1 MQKSLRY
8 QHHKEN
14 YLLSVENG
22 IIPSGLKINKKPA
35 FLPISDD
42 FTDKWNN
49 ILFNAEEKL
58 VRLLL
63 LESDKVINNL
73 QEKIEEM
80 LYEKYG
86 NDIENCFKELEQKHA
101 DYKNKLKLKRQKKW
115 DKFKNAEVT
124 SSNIEVIDIPN
135 NFITDNR
142 LWRKKVQ
149 KINETITNE
158 KPPEETNISRTEK
171 TCDRVSYADIVR
183 ENKPSKHHIDF
194 RGIYLNLLQGE
205 GSNDSK
211 VEISPPSICTNL
223 LLSIN

>member
-1 MQKSLRY
+1 MKEYPLRMLLSMVHRMVIKEDGLSQLDTLLQKSLRY

-73 QEKIEEM
+73 IEEEL

-86 NDIENCFKELEQKHA
+86 NDIENRFKELEQKHA
-101 DYKNKLKLKRQKKW
+101 DYKNKLKQKRQKKW
-115 DKFKNAEVT
+115 NKFKNA
-124 SSNIEVIDIPN
+124 
-135 NFITDNR
+135 
-142 LWRKKVQ
+142 
-149 KINETITNE
+149 
-158 KPPEETNISRTEK
+158 
-171 TCDRVSYADIVR
+171 VSHQFKY
-183 ENKPSKHHIDF
+183 
-194 RGIYLNLLQGE
+194 
-205 GSNDSK
+205 
-211 VEISPPSICTNL
+211 
-223 LLSIN
+223 